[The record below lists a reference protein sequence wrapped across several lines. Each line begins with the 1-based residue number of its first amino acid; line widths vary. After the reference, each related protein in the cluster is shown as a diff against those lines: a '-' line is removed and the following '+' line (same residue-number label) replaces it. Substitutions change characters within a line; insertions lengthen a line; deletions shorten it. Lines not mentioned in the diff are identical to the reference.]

1 MDVSNPSNFV
11 RILEIFK
18 DFDNLR
24 ENMSSYSFNDVETLD
39 LIKKVYD
46 SKGYVLDP
54 HGAVGLLGINEY
66 LKINS
71 EDIGV
76 FLETAHPIKFSKHV
90 ENILKIKLK
99 KPEKINNILSKSK
112 EFIDVEDYKDFKEK
126 MLKL

>member
-1 MDVSNPSNFV
+1 MSLNIGVFLGSKLGN
-11 RILEIFK
+11 
-18 DFDNLR
+18 DNK
-24 ENMSSYSFNDVETLD
+24 TLD

-54 HGAVGLLGINEY
+54 HGAVGLLGLNKY

-71 EDIGV
+71 EDMGV
-76 FLETAHPIKFSKHV
+76 FLETANPIKFSKHV